1 MPRNRTTALAS
12 VGGLRRG
19 RRGGRRGRSDPP
31 GDALARLLPAL
42 LAIPILFLLVR
53 YRVAVTRALIDLVNA
68 LENAGAPTQSPASL
82 SAAPTPPSAPIA
94 APQRPPA
101 TLPAA
106 PTPPG
111 ALAASTAEAADTTDP
126 AEVAERDTI
135 AAAPA
140 ADTAALDEGADSVP
154 GDGLRTCPDGFPIKG
169 NATSKIYH
177 LPGTSY
183 YTVTR
188 ATICFRSPE
197 AAERAGF
204 RASKSSPIRS
214 AAPTEETTR

>member
-12 VGGLRRG
+12 VGGHRRG

-31 GDALARLLPAL
+31 ADAIARLLPAL

-68 LENAGAPTQSPASL
+68 LENAGAPPQPL

-94 APQRPPA
+94 APQRPSAP
-101 TLPAA
+101 LPAA

-111 ALAASTAEAADTTDP
+111 EMAASTAEAADTTDT
-126 AEVAERDTI
+126 AEAAASDAV

-140 ADTAALDEGADSVP
+140 AADIVALDEGADSVP
-154 GDGLRTCPDGFPIKG
+154 GDGSTTCPDDFPIKG

-183 YTVTR
+183 YAVTR

-214 AAPTEETTR
+214 AAPTEETTG

>member
-12 VGGLRRG
+12 VGGHRR
-19 RRGGRRGRSDPP
+19 GRRGRSDPP

-68 LENAGAPTQSPASL
+68 LENAGAPPQSPAPL

-101 TLPAA
+101 SLPAA

-111 ALAASTAEAADTTDP
+111 ALAASTAEAADTTDT
-126 AEVAERDTI
+126 AEVAERD
-135 AAAPA
+135 AAAN
-140 ADTAALDEGADSVP
+140 TVALDEGADSVP
-154 GDGLRTCPDGFPIKG
+154 GDGLRSCPDGFPIKG

-183 YTVTR
+183 YAVTR

-214 AAPTEETTR
+214 ATPTEETTG